1 MFSQSDASGV
11 RPYKRSSSVKVRS
24 LAVLPFEN
32 LSGDTEQE
40 YFADGMT
47 AELIT
52 ELAKISSIRVISRT
66 SVMRYKRLRK
76 PLIDIARE
84 LNVDAVV
91 EGEVLRSQ
99 DRRARDCPT
108 H

>member
-1 MFSQSDASGV
+1 MIIGAVVIVGIIVVIAVGRF
-11 RPYKRSSSVKVRS
+11 RRSVPQKGPSVSVHS

-52 ELAKISSIRVISRT
+52 ELAKISSS
-66 SVMRYKRLRK
+66 
-76 PLIDIARE
+76 A
-84 LNVDAVV
+84 
-91 EGEVLRSQ
+91 
-99 DRRARDCPT
+99 
-108 H
+108 